1 MQLRALSLTFG
12 ALHCGGGGLPRRA
25 EAQQGVRWR
34 SHGPTTGPELQEWLL
49 DRLKAIVD
57 NDVQADVPEE
67 WIKLARQTFSR
78 SRPAKILEVSHRL
91 PGQHCVW
98 EEVALGG
105 YDCITEIPPSKWEVD
120 ADLFEAQAG
129 LTPHFPGEMTCLEE
143 EQGQSD
149 DLNSKDGLCPD
160 EAHSDEKDPTEEN
173 KIKAAEA
180 DEIKSFKCKEKERS
194 FPLPFKARDDE
205 ASTVESERVYEEVT
219 ETSLWLDVKPG
230 LDKTDPTKASVLEQ
244 VSALGDDIFGDDPL
258 VGCSKRGGWR
268 MHLAVGQVAEKTTLL
283 GFIVWRIKPE
293 RNMLIVS
300 QLAVPEQFR
309 RHGFGKMLVE
319 LLIAEAK
326 RLPQVYAVSLSSLP
340 GSVKFYKRLGFK
352 QVQRLP
358 DVEGKKEG
366 QVFMQLKTPT
376 KKKK

>member
-1 MQLRALSLTFG
+1 MVPPQ
-12 ALHCGGGGLPRRA
+12 
-25 EAQQGVRWR
+25 
-34 SHGPTTGPELQEWLL
+34 ELQEWLL

-57 NDVQADVPEE
+57 NDVQEDVPEE
-67 WIKLARQTFSR
+67 WIKLARQTFVR

-91 PGQHCVW
+91 PGQHVAW
-98 EEVALGG
+98 EAVALGG

-120 ADLFEAQAG
+120 AVPSQVQSSVPPSCPPCDMACV
-129 LTPHFPGEMTCLEE
+129 ME
-143 EQGQSD
+143 EQGQTDDVNPTEDNSPSQGASD
-149 DLNSKDGLCPD
+149 DKDLAD
-160 EAHSDEKDPTEEN
+160 
-173 KIKAAEA
+173 KIQ
-180 DEIKSFKCKEKERS
+180 CKEGDVDDIKCFKGKE
-194 FPLPFKARDDE
+194 PKEKDDE
-205 ASTVESERVYEEVT
+205 ASTVDSERVYEEVT
-219 ETSLWLDVKPG
+219 DTSIWLDVKPG
-230 LDKTDPTKASVLEQ
+230 LDKVDPKKAAVLEQ
-244 VSALGDDIFGDDPL
+244 VTALGDDIFGDDPL

-268 MHLAVGQVAEKTTLL
+268 MHVAVGQVAEKTVLL

-319 LLIAEAK
+319 LLIAEAR
-326 RLPQVYAVSLSSLP
+326 RLPQVYTVSLSSLP